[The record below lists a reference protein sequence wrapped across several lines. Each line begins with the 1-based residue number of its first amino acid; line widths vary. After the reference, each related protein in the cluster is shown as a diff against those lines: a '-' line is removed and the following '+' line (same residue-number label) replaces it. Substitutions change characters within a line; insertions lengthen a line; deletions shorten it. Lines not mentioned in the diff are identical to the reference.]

1 MILSVVI
8 PTLDKQALLERT
20 LTALR
25 AQDPGTADWQIVVV
39 NDGSTDGTA
48 DYLAAL
54 VRNEPRLEVVSP
66 ARNVGRAAARNLGWR
81 RADGRWVL
89 FLDDDILA
97 PPGLLAA
104 HLKVLMADPRHGT
117 IGAAVT
123 DPAIVDAPH
132 FHYLDTRGVAKLPVG
147 PAPAR
152 YFVTQNA
159 AVPRE
164 ALAAVDGFD
173 ESFSAYGFED
183 MDIGFRLEDA
193 GVRFQVLPGPVP
205 LHLHHHTLAAYL
217 EKKRVCGRASLV
229 QVAARHPGR
238 LPEMRLDLVIDPPGA
253 GAGCGRRLLRGLLRG
268 PLGSLAAFLAGRW
281 PCRRGKR
288 PLCAALYYRCLDA
301 AVLGAYCQG
310 IASTRR

>member
-104 HLKVLMADPRHGT
+104 HLKVLMADPRHNEQ
-117 IGAAVT
+117 
-123 DPAIVDAPH
+123 DYWD
-132 FHYLDTRGVAKLPVG
+132 
-147 PAPAR
+147 
-152 YFVTQNA
+152 
-159 AVPRE
+159 
-164 ALAAVDGFD
+164 
-173 ESFSAYGFED
+173 
-183 MDIGFRLEDA
+183 
-193 GVRFQVLPGPVP
+193 
-205 LHLHHHTLAAYL
+205 
-217 EKKRVCGRASLV
+217 
-229 QVAARHPGR
+229 
-238 LPEMRLDLVIDPPGA
+238 
-253 GAGCGRRLLRGLLRG
+253 
-268 PLGSLAAFLAGRW
+268 
-281 PCRRGKR
+281 
-288 PLCAALYYRCLDA
+288 
-301 AVLGAYCQG
+301 
-310 IASTRR
+310 